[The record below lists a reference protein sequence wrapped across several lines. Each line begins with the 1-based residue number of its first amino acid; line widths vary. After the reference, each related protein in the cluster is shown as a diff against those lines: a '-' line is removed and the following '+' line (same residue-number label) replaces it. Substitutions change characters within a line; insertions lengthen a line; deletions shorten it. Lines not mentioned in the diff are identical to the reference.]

1 MPTLAAVT
9 AVNDAADLKG
19 KTALVVGGTS
29 GCGKGVALVLARR
42 GCAVTVVGRNEARDH
57 TVGHIRHRRRR
68 LDVHVHHEH
77 LLSLPF

>member
-42 GCAVTVVGRNEARDH
+42 GCA
-57 TVGHIRHRRRR
+57 
-68 LDVHVHHEH
+68 
-77 LLSLPF
+77 